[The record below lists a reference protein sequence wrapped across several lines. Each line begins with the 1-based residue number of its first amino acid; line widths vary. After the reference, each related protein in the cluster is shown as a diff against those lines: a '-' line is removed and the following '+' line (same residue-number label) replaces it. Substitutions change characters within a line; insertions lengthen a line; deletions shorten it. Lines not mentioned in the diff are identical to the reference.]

1 VAPNVNTSAVPQ
13 ASLAIRVRH
22 PSGAFTLRVQPD
34 SSLEAL
40 LTAVRET
47 TGLAVTRLLHGFPP
61 AALRDVRELR
71 NGDSVTAV
79 AEDAPV
85 AVAAPPVVAQSEP
98 HSAPV
103 GVLNGVCLPGG
114 EAVVRRLIASDNSC
128 LFNAVGYVTQHSRSE
143 SSYLRELIASHI
155 AAEQET
161 YSEAVLGKPSSAY
174 CDWLLKPDSW
184 GGAIEL
190 SILSQLCGLQI
201 DAADIQTC
209 RVDRYGESGGFQER
223 VLLLYDGLHYDAVA
237 LAASL
242 DAPEDFDRTVLPL
255 LGDEVDA
262 AFAALVKSQHDAR
275 QFTNTAT
282 FSLRCLVCREG
293 LVGQKE
299 AAAHALKTGHASFG
313 EY

>member
-1 VAPNVNTSAVPQ
+1 MVLNVNTSAVPQ
-13 ASLAIRVRH
+13 ASLTIRVRTA
-22 PSGAFTLRVQPD
+22 SGACTLSVQPD

-40 LTAVRET
+40 LAAVRET

-61 AALRDVRELR
+61 AALQDVAALH

-85 AVAAPPVVAQSEP
+85 IAVAAPPVFVAQSEP
-98 HSAPV
+98 RSAPV

-114 EAVVRRLIASDNSC
+114 EAVVRRLIAADNSC
-128 LFNAVGYVTQHSRSE
+128 LFNAVGYVTQHTRGE
-143 SSYLRELIASHI
+143 AAHLRELIASHI

-161 YSEAVLGKPSSAY
+161 YSEAVLGMPPLAY
-174 CDWLLKPDSW
+174 CDWLLQPDSW

-223 VLLLYDGLHYDAVA
+223 VLLLSDGLHYDAVA
-237 LAASL
+237 LAA
-242 DAPEDFDRTVLPL
+242 R
-255 LGDEVDA
+255 
-262 AFAALVKSQHDAR
+262 QHVP
-275 QFTNTAT
+275 T
-282 FSLRCLVCREG
+282 SKL
-293 LVGQKE
+293 
-299 AAAHALKTGHASFG
+299 
-313 EY
+313 